1 MSSTPIRFGT
11 DGWRAVIAEDYT
23 YANVRACA
31 EGVARYLEEAGL
43 AGRGLVI
50 GFDTRFASEHF
61 AAAAAQV
68 AAAHAIKVPLFDA
81 AAATPVACHA
91 VLDKGAGGAVIITA
105 SHNPAIYNGFKYKP
119 EYGGRAPPGG
129 AGGPGGAHA
138 Q

>member
-50 GFDTRFASEHF
+50 GFDTPLPPGPL
-61 AAAAAQV
+61 AAAAAEV
-68 AAAHAIKVPLFDA
+68 VAAHAIKVHLFDA

-91 VLDKGAGGAVIITA
+91 VLDKGGGGAVVIQA
-105 SHNPAIYNGFKYKP
+105 LHKPAAYN
-119 EYGGRAPPGG
+119 R
-129 AGGPGGAHA
+129 
-138 Q
+138 

>member
-43 AGRGLVI
+43 AGRGPVI
-50 GFDTRFASEHF
+50 GLATRLPSEPSAP
-61 AAAAAQV
+61 AAAEV
-68 AAAHAIKVPLFDA
+68 VAAHAIKVHLFDA

-105 SHNPAIYNGFKYKP
+105 SHNPGLSNGLKSKP
-119 EYGGRAPPGG
+119 EDGGR
-129 AGGPGGAHA
+129 
-138 Q
+138 